1 MIRSVLT
8 LRAKRG
14 RSQALEDFYRE
25 HGIIER
31 ALRFPGCHD
40 VVLLRSTDGGADT
53 HLVVADWD
61 DSAAYA
67 AWLAD
72 PWRVGNSSALADLL
86 DIDAEADAGAPV
98 VGRLYEPVIFDSAPE
113 PTAEPT
119 AGPAE
124 ELS

>member
-8 LRAKRG
+8 LRAKPG
-14 RSQALEDFYRE
+14 RSKALEDFYRE
-25 HGIIER
+25 HGVIER

-72 PWRVGNSSALADLL
+72 PWRVGNSSALTELL
-86 DIDAEADAGAPV
+86 DVDPDAPV
-98 VGRLYEPVIFDSAPE
+98 VGRLYEPVTFAS
-113 PTAEPT
+113 T